1 MSRCRSR
8 RWMRSSARLRRAR
21 RLARLPYP
29 ELIAEGRRMY
39 RRLERCWR
47 AELNVPYGRY
57 DNSAIL
63 RSLEAQMRLLEQ
75 AFAARGMQL

>member
-1 MSRCRSR
+1 MSHCRYQR
-8 RWMRSSARLRRAR
+8 RWLRAAGLWRAR
-21 RLARLPYP
+21 RFACLPYP

-47 AELNVPYGRY
+47 AELQVPYGRY

-63 RSLEAQMRLLEQ
+63 RALEAQMRLLED
-75 AFAARGMQL
+75 AFVARGMQL